1 MKPAKLFRTTAFF
14 FLLALVLTTLGLFTT
29 FDVFRDYDRIALSD
43 LNHEQLMSLLQLAAA
58 RLLVGSAMVATG
70 IGTLVLLFLHQI
82 RRSVRLQK
90 EADALRQRNE
100 EAERLAHHQ
109 RLETIGTLTAS
120 IAHEF
125 NNLLTPIMGYSLM
138 ALEQLPPENEGLY
151 DDILEI
157 YNASQKAKQIISRL
171 SDLSRKN
178 TSMTFHSVSPDE
190 LIRHTMDVAA
200 SAKPHKVEIRMNLN
214 CWDQRIR
221 ANEIQIS
228 QMLLNLI
235 LNSFHAME
243 RSGGTL
249 DISTSFDDSG
259 IQIQI
264 SDTGCGIPADIRDQV
279 FQPFFTTKDPGRG
292 TGLGLAIVAQV
303 VADHQGKILLDSQEG
318 TGTTFTITLPRF
330 AEPEKLHPDP

>member
-1 MKPAKLFRTTAFF
+1 LKPAKLFRTTAFF

-235 LNSFHAME
+235 LNSFNAM
-243 RSGGTL
+243 
-249 DISTSFDDSG
+249 
-259 IQIQI
+259 
-264 SDTGCGIPADIRDQV
+264 
-279 FQPFFTTKDPGRG
+279 
-292 TGLGLAIVAQV
+292 
-303 VADHQGKILLDSQEG
+303 
-318 TGTTFTITLPRF
+318 
-330 AEPEKLHPDP
+330 